1 MLAFLQ
7 LVGAFVAGL
16 FTSRRRL
23 EAENLSP
30 IQRLAPL
37 RPPPVNL
44 SGRTQ
49 ALGGKAEIR
58 HEGSRTQLLAA
69 WDGIERIEQFEQPPG
84 VYPERQRSAKR
95 AQSTLMPFALPHA
108 FPSSMIDPRQ
118 STAVP
123 KVCGYRAFVD
133 LSIDLLEEV

>member
-1 MLAFLQ
+1 MLAPLSRPRAQTSKKRLEAACRACPYLWFPKILSARIRPRETSSGAMLAILQ

-49 ALGGKAEIR
+49 ALGAKLRYGMK
-58 HEGSRTQLLAA
+58 
-69 WDGIERIEQFEQPPG
+69 G
-84 VYPERQRSAKR
+84 VGRS
-95 AQSTLMPFALPHA
+95 FLPLG
-108 FPSSMIDPRQ
+108 
-118 STAVP
+118 T
-123 KVCGYRAFVD
+123 G
-133 LSIDLLEEV
+133 